1 MRMFQRSQKMAF
13 SFCEAFSNH
22 NTCWLSTETSDTS
35 GTESLTDLVANTSG
49 KAGQSGGGEVGK

>member
-1 MRMFQRSQKMAF
+1 MRMFQRSQKWR
-13 SFCEAFSNH
+13 SLSEAFSNH
-22 NTCWLSTETSDTS
+22 NTCGLSTETSDTS